1 MTQEQIYEMI
11 KYYFVEQFEVPP
23 EKISFSAQLFEELG
37 LDSIDALDM
46 IGMLEEKLNIEIDE
60 EKIKNIR
67 TVKDVVDY
75 VSSIIPASA

>member
-1 MTQEQIYEMI
+1 MTQEEIYEMI
-11 KYYFVEQFEVPP
+11 KYYFVEQFEVPQ
-23 EKISFSAQLFEELG
+23 EKISFSAKLFEELG